1 GRPRPS
7 RAPIECEPLEGPGA
21 ARARGPPRR
30 SRLYREK
37 QEDDR
42 LLHHAAFETGQASAL
57 RALFQLVG
65 ARPGTE
71 VLVDGK
77 RVPYATELWLPLFWL
92 FVGEGA

>member
-1 GRPRPS
+1 MALLF
-7 RAPIECEPLEGPGA
+7 APQSGKET
-21 ARARGPPRR
+21 
-30 SRLYREK
+30 REYLG
-37 QEDDR
+37 QQR
-42 LLHHAAFETGQASAL
+42 HAAFETGQASTL

-92 FVGEGA
+92 FVGEGD